1 MVVVSSPRRVFMR
14 IDPDAF
20 EVTFIAW
27 VKTLAVPFPPGT
39 PEVVAI
45 DGKTLRRS
53 FERGRGL
60 AALHVVSAWANE
72 QRLVLGQ
79 RRVDGKKPRRLRR
92 GFQRL
97 FEKVQRRITGFLSTM
112 MLNIPT
118 NCLRC
123 HVVTDRAGKIAIV
136 PEFSAPKTPLD
147 AWKFLKNRPRTEVF
161 EKDHHWRNGIT
172 RWKGTEQMH
181 MIRTHFHLLK
191 SHILLLR
198 NIGKQFPN
206 PLLNLPLQDIAP
218 VLRRPDQIVQGI
230 VNGMRGTSEN
240 HADNVAHRSNLSS
253 GHGARRQDRSFPPA
267 ASSRAA

>member
-218 VLRRPDQIVQGI
+218 VLRRPDQMVQGI

-240 HADNVAHRSNLSS
+240 HADNVAHRSDLGS